1 MKTSK
6 TSKKPLKCYNKGEP
20 LAKVEPTVAPII
32 TSKLQKSSAT
42 LLKGDCLAHM
52 KSLPDKSVD
61 LIICDLPYGCLTG
74 GGGQEKSRRRF
85 QNGEDTGSR
94 IIQTEG
100 VIAGCSWDIKID
112 LEVFWRE
119 VKRIRKSDHTP
130 CIHFC
135 TTKFGNELINSN
147 PKEFRHDLVW
157 DKQRGVS
164 FLSANKMPM
173 RSHEMIYIFS
183 KAGANYNRIDIE
195 GDFKKVGGGRNNK
208 DTALLSQQYGSI
220 PRTAIPENEGK
231 RCVLSVIQHS
241 TSHTRGGHPTEKPLD
256 LYKWLIERYSNEGD
270 VVLDPT
276 AGSFNS
282 GVASM
287 ELKRN
292 YIGIEKDVGF
302 FNKALSKFV

>member
-1 MKTSK
+1 MQTSK

-52 KSLPDKSVD
+52 KSLPNNSVD

-100 VIAGCSWDIKID
+100 VIAGCSWDVKID
-112 LEVFWRE
+112 FAEFWRE
-119 VKRIRKSDHTP
+119 VKRIRKSEHTP

-135 TTKFGNELINSN
+135 TTRFGIELIRSN
-147 PKEFRHDLVW
+147 EVEFRTDLVW
-157 DKQRGVS
+157 NKGRGVS

-173 RSHEMIYIFS
+173 RSHEMIYVFS
-183 KAGANYNRIDIE
+183 KKGANYNRID
-195 GDFKKVGGGRNNK
+195 D
-208 DTALLSQQYGSI
+208 
-220 PRTAIPENEGK
+220 EGK
-231 RCVLSVIQHS
+231 CVKSVIDIS
-241 TSHTRGGHPTEKPLD
+241 NSKARGSHPTSKPIE

-276 AGSFNS
+276 FGGAT
-282 GVASM
+282 SM
-287 ELKRN
+287 LACRELNRS
-292 YIGIEKDVGF
+292 YIGCEMNDNF
-302 FNKALSKFV
+302 FYNAVSQLLKLK